1 MAKRNP
7 VSYKIIVPED
17 FFSFLDA
24 AIEHAQR
31 TRGVKVSRRRMC
43 IASGLSHA
51 TIWEAEKSKRDLKF
65 STIIRCCTVLGY
77 EMKLVRLP
85 PPQSVIDYDEAI
97 RERPGKRKTKP
108 RGGVN
113 FFKKKSAPPVEEGR
127 DDGLNLERDDG
138 LNQGPGAGAVR
149 TRPS

>member
-7 VSYKIIVPED
+7 VNYKIVVPED

-31 TRGVKVSRRRMC
+31 TRGVKVSRRRVCM
-43 IASGLSHA
+43 ASGLSHA
-51 TIWEAEKSKRDLKF
+51 TIWEAERSKRDLKF

-85 PPQSVIDYDEAI
+85 PLQSVIDYDEAI
-97 RERPGKRKTKP
+97 RERPGKRKTP
-108 RGGVN
+108 SRGGVN
-113 FFKKKSAPPVEEGR
+113 FFKRKKETPPE
-127 DDGLNLERDDG
+127 
-138 LNQGPGAGAVR
+138 
-149 TRPS
+149 